1 MFLEHLYLRNIRS
14 IRELDLSLT
23 DDRGKPRQWTV
34 LLGENGTGKSTI
46 LRSIAL
52 LLAGSDA
59 LPSLIGES
67 PDSWIRFGADSAE
80 IRAVLSTAE
89 DRERKIALRFER
101 GQNIRE
107 MFKTNTDSLDALDQA
122 LKYTN
127 RSYFTVGYGVSRRLP
142 TSGMQT
148 SPKGG
153 RFSHPRANSVATLF
167 SPDADLVSL
176 ETWATDLHY
185 RRSDEALALVSEA
198 MRDFLPGVEFLT
210 IDRETRQ
217 LIFETNE
224 GPMPLA
230 LMSDGFQNA
239 ISWCGDLLYRLT
251 EVFED
256 YRNPLHARGL
266 LLIDEIGLHLHL
278 SWQRRLREYISVKY
292 PNLQIVATTHS
303 PFTAHQAGEGE
314 LFSLRRKHEPEEEIE
329 LLRFEGAPNQLLLH
343 QLIMTP
349 FFGLDTM
356 NSRKWEELRE
366 EYRTL
371 YDKEQK
377 TAADRKEMASLE
389 EQLADQPDWNAELPY
404 YGELRSLLEEIRD
417 AKGAEP

>member
-14 IRELDLSLT
+14 LRELNLPLT
-23 DDRGKPRQWTV
+23 DAQGKPRKWTV
-34 LLGENGTGKSTI
+34 LLGENGTGKSTV
-46 LRSIAL
+46 LRAIAL

-67 PDSWIRFGADSAE
+67 TDSWIRFGTESAE
-80 IRAVLSTAE
+80 IRATLNTTE
-89 DRERKIALRFER
+89 DKGLKIALHFER

-107 MFKTNTDSLDALDQA
+107 MFKVNSDSLDALDQA
-122 LKYTN
+122 LWDTSQN
-127 RSYFTVGYGVSRRLP
+127 YFTAGYGVSRRLP
-142 TSGMQT
+142 SSNMQV
-148 SPKGG
+148 SSKGG

-167 SPDADLVSL
+167 APEADLISL

-185 RRSDEALALVSEA
+185 RKEDEALTLVAEAL
-198 MRDFLPGVEFLT
+198 RDFLPGVEFLT
-210 IDRETRQ
+210 IDRESRQ
-217 LIFETNE
+217 LIFETDE

-256 YRNPLHARGL
+256 YDKPLRAGGL

-278 SWQRRLREYISVKY
+278 TWQRRLREYISEKY

-314 LFSLRRKHEPEEEIE
+314 LFLLQRQHEPEKAIE
-329 LLRFEGAPNQLLLH
+329 LRPFQGAPNQLLLH

-356 NSRKWEELRE
+356 NSRKWEEIRE
-366 EYRTL
+366 EYRAL
-371 YDKEQK
+371 YTKKERTPAQERRMK
-377 TAADRKEMASLE
+377 RLE
-389 EQLADQPDWNAELPY
+389 EELADQPDWNAELPY
-404 YGELRSLLEEIRD
+404 YGELSSLLKQIRAD
-417 AKGAEP
+417 QRAER